1 MTENPSPRPSF
12 GRALGETSR
21 LIKKLHDR
29 ATADHHTDFP
39 TWMLLTLLAEKR
51 VVLPVDDVA
60 RELDQRMDL
69 AEPDVLRLLERAA
82 AAGHVDYR
90 SGHGPATAELTE
102 AGAAHFAVVYADARA
117 ATDAAF
123 QDIDPAA
130 LDAALTVLLAAK
142 ERAAAALA

>member
-1 MTENPSPRPSF
+1 MTENPPPRPSF

-29 ATADHHTDFP
+29 ATAGHDTDFP

-51 VVLPVDDVA
+51 AALPVADVA

-69 AEPDVLRLLERAA
+69 GEPDVLRLLGRTA
-82 AAGHVDYR
+82 AAGHVAYR
-90 SGHGPATAELTE
+90 SEQEPATAELTE
-102 AGAAHFAVVYADARA
+102 AGAAHFAAVYADARA
-117 ATDAAF
+117 ATDVAF
-123 QDIDPAA
+123 EDIDPEA
-130 LDAALTVLLAAK
+130 LDTALTVLLAAK